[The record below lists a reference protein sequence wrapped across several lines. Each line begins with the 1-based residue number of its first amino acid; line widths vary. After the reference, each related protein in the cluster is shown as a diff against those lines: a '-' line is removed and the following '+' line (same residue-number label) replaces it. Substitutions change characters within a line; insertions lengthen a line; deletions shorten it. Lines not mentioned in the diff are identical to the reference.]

1 MTPRPGPPSPDSS
14 VRNLAFIRIAIL
26 AGILLFGAVIW
37 FIQRA
42 PDWTPGTP
50 QFPVEPI
57 ALALWG
63 AAIIGIL
70 GVRNAWGRTTDVKRR
85 VHFSIMA
92 IAIAEAPALFGAVV
106 YFLAG
111 DPRLY
116 LTGVFLM
123 VTTLLLFP
131 ISGHR

>member
-1 MTPRPGPPSPDSS
+1 MTPRPLPPSPGSS
-14 VRNLAFIRIAIL
+14 VRNLAIIRIAIL
-26 AGILLFGAVIW
+26 AGILVFGAVIW
-37 FIQRA
+37 FMQRE
-42 PDWTPGTP
+42 PDWAPRTPE
-50 QFPVEPI
+50 FPVEPI

-70 GVRNAWGRTTDVKRR
+70 LVRNAWGRTRDVPRR
-85 VHFSIMA
+85 VHFSIIG

-106 YFLAG
+106 YFLTG

-123 VTTLLLFP
+123 LTTLLLFP